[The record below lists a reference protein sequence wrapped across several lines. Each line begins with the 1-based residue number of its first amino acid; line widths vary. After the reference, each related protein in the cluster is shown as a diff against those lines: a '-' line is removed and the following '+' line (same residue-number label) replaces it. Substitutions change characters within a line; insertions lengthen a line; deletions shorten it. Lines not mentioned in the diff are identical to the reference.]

1 MKYIL
6 EEYWK
11 IKYIKLR
18 QDKYRRLGNEGMVC
32 FEIKEETNIA
42 IQDLNEA
49 TRYIAMEYDP
59 KKQRIK
65 INSQDKTR
73 TIIAK
78 EKEQKSSLLNK
89 VTTEHIGQTMQSRNR
104 SEQNKEWRVNNI
116 TIQEWEKQ
124 EQQAAEN
131 KKE

>member
-1 MKYIL
+1 
-6 EEYWK
+6 
-11 IKYIKLR
+11 
-18 QDKYRRLGNEGMVC
+18 MVC

-89 VTTEHIGQTMQSRNR
+89 VTTEHIGQTMQSRTR
-104 SEQNKEWRVNNI
+104 SEQNKE
-116 TIQEWEKQ
+116 
-124 EQQAAEN
+124 
-131 KKE
+131 